1 VKKSDNLSYEEMDEW
16 QLVGLAQQML
26 CHQWLEM
33 ETLLCHCNDAMN
45 CHKILCVELNLEKEE
60 SNAWTQVV
68 EHASIDMIIGDHG
81 TQLN

>member
-1 VKKSDNLSYEEMDEW
+1 MKKSDNLSYEEMDEW
-16 QLVGLAQQML
+16 RLVGLTQRML
-26 CHQWLEM
+26 CRQWLEM
-33 ETLLCHCNDAMN
+33 ETLLRHCNDAMN
-45 CHKILCVELNLEKEE
+45 RHKILCVELNLEKEE

>member
-1 VKKSDNLSYEEMDEW
+1 
-16 QLVGLAQQML
+16 
-26 CHQWLEM
+26 M
-33 ETLLCHCNDAMN
+33 ETLLRHCNDAMN
-45 CHKILCVELNLEKEE
+45 RHKILCVELNLEKEE